1 MTTALNTVIGQ
12 SAVMGTAMVQK
23 GFSSVELVCSSFLL
37 AACPN
42 ESNDEDEKEVTAMA
56 ISLLTATEIM
66 SRRTKACLS
75 YII

>member
-1 MTTALNTVIGQ
+1 MTSHVHFHEAGFGGEYNLRVTTALNTVIGQ

-42 ESNDEDEKEVTAMA
+42 ESNDEDEKEGAPC
-56 ISLLTATEIM
+56 
-66 SRRTKACLS
+66 R
-75 YII
+75 